1 MKLESLSPKPF
12 LLILGE
18 DYKLLVKYL
27 CRYGS
32 ISSLV
37 LIHFPLFQA
46 HPPLPYP
53 RAKKYKIWSKKK
65 IEPQHKR
72 SNI

>member
-12 LLILGE
+12 LHILGE

-27 CRYGS
+27 CRYGL

-37 LIHFPLFQA
+37 LIHFPLF
-46 HPPLPYP
+46 
-53 RAKKYKIWSKKK
+53 
-65 IEPQHKR
+65 
-72 SNI
+72 